1 MDLGDLVHD
10 NRPAKRARRTEAA
23 KREAELA
30 RVQDK
35 WADLDIT
42 KFRCTTDREDNTK
55 TFATLQPAAGITVS
69 QWRNPESYVPCS
81 EWVEEHVFKA
91 DLEMKK
97 LRAHVGPFGASVHSN
112 LPPPD
117 TPNVAARKD
126 VKGRTPLEKLRK
138 QLGVMCLRRELN
150 YYEGA

>member
-1 MDLGDLVHD
+1 MSEVHD
-10 NRPAKRARRTEAA
+10 NRPAKRARTEAA

-30 RVQDK
+30 RVEDK

-42 KFRCTTDREDNTK
+42 KFRCATDGEGNTK

-112 LPPPD
+112 LPPP
-117 TPNVAARKD
+117 TRP
-126 VKGRTPLEKLRK
+126 T
-138 QLGVMCLRRELN
+138 
-150 YYEGA
+150 

>member
-1 MDLGDLVHD
+1 MSEVDD

-55 TFATLQPAAGITVS
+55 TFATLQPAAAELT
-69 QWRNPESYVPCS
+69 E
-81 EWVEEHVFKA
+81 
-91 DLEMKK
+91 
-97 LRAHVGPFGASVHSN
+97 RAAAWCGARH
-112 LPPPD
+112 
-117 TPNVAARKD
+117 
-126 VKGRTPLEKLRK
+126 
-138 QLGVMCLRRELN
+138 
-150 YYEGA
+150 